1 MATKEEAQLFLQ
13 EFQQKMK
20 IWGIRVRDD
29 REKNTQALLDLEIS
43 SAQRNKFIEGLSVSD
58 FCEGPC
64 EDTLNA
70 GSPLWIFG
78 KVVKAL

>member
-43 SAQRNKFIEGLSVSD
+43 SAQRNKFI
-58 FCEGPC
+58 
-64 EDTLNA
+64 
-70 GSPLWIFG
+70 
-78 KVVKAL
+78 